1 MQGYEFLRQIPTN
14 IGTLEGFLYPDTYNV
29 DKNKP
34 LIPQLVSKQLQ
45 TFDTRVRSKLSEPTD
60 FYKTMILAS
69 VVEKEERNV
78 ANKATVAGIFLK
90 RLEI

>member
-1 MQGYEFLRQIPTN
+1 MPTKV
-14 IGTLEGFLYPDTYNV
+14 GTLEGFLYPDTYNV

-45 TFDTRVRSKLSEPTD
+45 TFQSRVRSKLSEPKD
-60 FYKTMILAS
+60 FYTTLILAS
-69 VVEKEERNV
+69 VVEKEERNND
-78 ANKATVAGIFLK
+78 NKATVAGIFLK